1 MEKEMLLTVIPSHPD
16 LRYLGIQSECR
27 YDVLCANKPSSLCIL
42 SQNLCRSFPHV
53 TPGILAAAVG
63 YSTCARFLLSYQLV
77 TADCVFWG
85 TSHYLFGYTNISIFF
100 FFFSVNKQNFNFME
114 TKMHSKSR
122 MYHSAFFVCCFL
134 CAALN
139 TFHYSFCFPEKIG
152 EKNPQSFSLVHNC
165 QTWISVKQAKYL
177 RWYRT
182 LLHAKWLWWRGAVS
196 IAYFRF
202 SPFFLISMLFCDL
215 VLISVKSVVRY

>member
-100 FFFSVNKQNFNFME
+100 FFFQWINRILTLWKQKCIQKVECIIVLFLFVVSFVLLWILFIIVSVSLKKLGKKTPKAFLLYTTARPGSQL
-114 TKMHSKSR
+114 SKPSICDDTER
-122 MYHSAFFVCCFL
+122 YYMPNGCGEGELFQLLISDLAPSFWFPCCFV
-134 CAALN
+134 
-139 TFHYSFCFPEKIG
+139 T
-152 EKNPQSFSLVHNC
+152 
-165 QTWISVKQAKYL
+165 
-177 RWYRT
+177 
-182 LLHAKWLWWRGAVS
+182 
-196 IAYFRF
+196 
-202 SPFFLISMLFCDL
+202 
-215 VLISVKSVVRY
+215 